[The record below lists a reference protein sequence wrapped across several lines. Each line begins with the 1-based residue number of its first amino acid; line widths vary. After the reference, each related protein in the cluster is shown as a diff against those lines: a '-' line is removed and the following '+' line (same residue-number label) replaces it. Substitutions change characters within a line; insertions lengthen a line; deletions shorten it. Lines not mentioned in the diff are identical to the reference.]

1 MHRHP
6 APTDKITVLLGAID
20 RKVTIRFL
28 LDPGVLQRDARD
40 RDRDRDRDTV
50 FMNYDKASRP
60 KPTSAIEINPDDP
73 I

>member
-6 APTDKITVLLGAID
+6 APTDKFAVLLGMID

-28 LDPGVLQRDARD
+28 PDPSVLQRD
-40 RDRDRDRDTV
+40 DRDRDTV
-50 FMNYDKASRP
+50 FINYDKASRL